1 MTRLARYLSI
11 SLLFIMPHTLLFA
24 GEKQWYLG
32 ATGGGSLLDP
42 ITGSSGFVL
51 DQDTDA
57 AFKVFAG
64 YDFTDRWSIEGFYS
78 YLGEATF
85 VPANFLEYETFG
97 LGGQFSWPD
106 NNDGF
111 SVFVKGGVNSIRN
124 FSSLPIDR
132 VDDLQ
137 FYSGVG
143 IEYHIN
149 DFISIRAEADYYEED
164 AQYAGIGVR
173 FRFGGKQRIPLAP
186 RAPEVEADD
195 GYGPEIDAVET
206 VHTPAAV
213 DPVPVVVPQP
223 APEIIQTAPE
233 YIPDTAGVIVPGIST
248 VLEGVTFE
256 FASPRL
262 TPESKAILNAIV
274 RDLQAQPDLRVKV
287 DGHTD
292 SIGNDSYNRRL
303 SLLRARSVAIY
314 LVEQGIDQSRVKYLG
329 FGGDRPRADND
340 TEQGRQLNRRV
351 EILAY

>member
-1 MTRLARYLSI
+1 MTRLSRYLPI
-11 SLLFIMPHTLLFA
+11 VLFLVLPQTQLLA

-32 ATGGGSLLDP
+32 ATGGASLLDP
-42 ITGSSGFVL
+42 ITGSSGFEL
-51 DQDTDA
+51 DQDTDT

-64 YDFTDRWSIEGFYS
+64 YDFTDQWSVEGFYS

-97 LGGQFSWPD
+97 LGGQYSWPD
-106 NNDGF
+106 NRDGF
-111 SVFVKGGVNSIRN
+111 ALFIKGGVNGIKN
-124 FSSLPIDR
+124 YSSLPTER

-143 IEYHIN
+143 IEYHLN

-164 AQYAGIGVR
+164 AQYAGIGIR
-173 FRFGGKQRIPLAP
+173 FRFGGTKRMGRI
-186 RAPEVEADD
+186 PEVESDD
-195 GYGPEIDAVET
+195 GFGPEIDAVET

-213 DPVPVVVPQP
+213 DPVPVMVPQP

-274 RDLQAQPDLRVKV
+274 RDLQAQPELRVKV

-292 SIGNDSYNRRL
+292 SVGNESYNRRL
-303 SLLRARSVAIY
+303 SLLRARSVAMY
-314 LVEQGIDQSRVKYLG
+314 LVEQGVARSRVKYLG
-329 FGGDRPRADND
+329 FGGDRPRADNA

>member
-1 MTRLARYLSI
+1 MIIFARYLAI
-11 SLLFIMPHTLLFA
+11 VLLIFVPLSQSYA

-42 ITGSSGFVL
+42 ITGTSGFEL
-51 DQDTDA
+51 DQDQDT

-64 YDFTDRWSIEGFYS
+64 YDFTDQWSAEGFYA

-85 VPANFLEYETFG
+85 VPLNYLEYEAYG
-97 LGGQFSWPD
+97 LAGQFSWPD
-106 NNDGF
+106 NQDGF
-111 SVFVKGGVNSIRN
+111 SLFVKGGVNGIKN
-124 FSSLPIDR
+124 YSSLPTER

-143 IEYHIN
+143 LEYHLN
-149 DFISIRAEADYYEED
+149 NFISLRAEVDYYEED

-173 FRFGGKQRIPLAP
+173 FRFGGSKRERVA
-186 RAPEVEADD
+186 EVDD
-195 GYGPEIDAVET
+195 GFGPVIEAEET

-213 DPVPVVVPQP
+213 DPVPVYEP
-223 APEIIQTAPE
+223 APQVVQAAPD
-233 YIPDTAGVIVPGIST
+233 YAPDTSGVIVPGISQ
-248 VLEGVTFE
+248 VLEGVSFE

-262 TPESKAILNAIV
+262 TDESKTILNAIV
-274 RDLQAQPDLRVKV
+274 RDLQAQPELRVKV

-292 SIGNDSYNRRL
+292 RIGNDNYNRRL
-303 SLLRARSVAIY
+303 SLLRARSVAMY
-314 LVEQGIDQSRVKYLG
+314 LVEQGIARNRVKYLG
-329 FGGDRPRADND
+329 FGGDRPRADNS